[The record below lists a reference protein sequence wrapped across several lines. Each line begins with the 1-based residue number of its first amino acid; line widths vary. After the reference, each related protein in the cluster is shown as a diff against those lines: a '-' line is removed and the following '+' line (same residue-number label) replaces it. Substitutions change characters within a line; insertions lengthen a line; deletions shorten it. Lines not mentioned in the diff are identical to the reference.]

1 MGTTLSP
8 ARNAVGRAAAVFLA
22 VAALTGA
29 VACAAA
35 LRQPTERDVQSATPH
50 WPGTTLKDLQRG
62 RSLYVRRCS
71 GCHTLYLPTAY
82 DAEVWPSL
90 VESMSGK
97 AALNHEQQ
105 ADITRFVV
113 TLAPVPSH

>member
-1 MGTTLSP
+1 MRATHSS
-8 ARNAVGRAAAVFLA
+8 ARAVIGRAAVGLVA
-22 VAALTGA
+22 VAALTA

-35 LRQPTERDVQSATPH
+35 LRQPTEQDVQSAATK

-71 GCHTLYLPTAY
+71 SCHTLYLPSAY
-82 DAEVWPSL
+82 DAEAWPEL
-90 VESMSGK
+90 VDSMSRK
-97 AALNHEQQ
+97 AGLSRGQQ

-113 TLAPVPSH
+113 TLAPAPSH

>member
-1 MGTTLSP
+1 VGTTCSP
-8 ARNAVGRAAAVFLA
+8 ARSAIVLLA
-22 VAALTGA
+22 VAALTGT

-35 LRQPTERDVQSATPH
+35 LRQPTELDVRSATPH

-71 GCHTLYLPTAY
+71 GCHTLYLPSAY

-97 AALNHEQQ
+97 AALSREQQ
-105 ADITRFVV
+105 KDITRFVV
-113 TLAPVPSH
+113 TLAPAPSH